1 MMMSHL
7 QITPQQRGQEKLL
20 DEFVSTR
27 LGPVRNLYELT
38 REPDAPDI
46 FSYVSELCDMTQF
59 SFQQSGTVS
68 TGIGITRFHART
80 AAIGEALERYASGF
94 YNPQSQVRLA
104 SYKELRADG
113 LRAAHPSD
121 FGLYS
126 EQQYQQ
132 CGYLRRFTEETRIG
146 WAKSVALT
154 DSHAEVWLPAC
165 FVFLPYTYMA
175 GETQISSQIST
186 GLSASFDFDT
196 AVMGSICEIVERE
209 AAMLTWLHNL
219 PCAELS
225 FSPDCWFS
233 EVFAQRFARSGF
245 AYRLCHAP
253 GDLGL
258 HTVFAMMVDKGRHVV
273 STGSS
278 TKTDPQQAAL
288 KALLETVQVRELL
301 QSIPKR
307 RTPAKFHLE
316 LYQDIP
322 LSPDLHQFFHS
333 GITQHSVGEETAL
346 TLPEL
351 LANCKQAGIDVY
363 VIDLTTADLAD
374 AGLKVVRVVMP
385 QAVRLYREFELP
397 YLGGKR
403 LYEAPAR
410 MGFAA
415 MSEAELNLQPH
426 PFG

>member
-1 MMMSHL
+1 MISHL
-7 QITPQQRGQEKLL
+7 HIAPWQRGQEQLL

-27 LGPVRNLYELT
+27 LGPVKQLYELT

-46 FSYVSELCDMTQF
+46 FNYVSEVADVAQF
-59 SFQQSGTVS
+59 HFQQCGKVS
-68 TGIGITRFHART
+68 TGLGITRFHART
-80 AAIGEALERYASGF
+80 AAIGECLERYAAGL
-94 YNPQSQVRLA
+94 YDQDHVRLA

-132 CGYLRRFTEETRIG
+132 HSYLRRFTEDTPIG
-146 WAKSVALT
+146 WAKATALT
-154 DSHAEVWLPAC
+154 DSNAEVWLPASY
-165 FVFLPYTYMA
+165 VFLPYKYQE

-196 AVMGSICEIVERE
+196 AVLGSICEIIERE
-209 AAMLTWLHNL
+209 TVMLTWLHNL

-225 FSPDCWFS
+225 FSPTCWFS
-233 EVFAQRFARSGF
+233 DVFAQRFARSGF
-245 AYRLCHAP
+245 EYHLCYAP

-258 HTVFAMMVDKGRHVV
+258 HTVFAMMVDKGRHVI

-278 TKTDPQQAAL
+278 TKPDPQQAAL

-301 QSIPKR
+301 QSIPKNR
-307 RTPAKFHLE
+307 KPPKFHLE
-316 LYQDIP
+316 LYQNIP
-322 LSPDLHQFFHS
+322 LNPDLYRFFHV
-333 GITQHSVGEETAL
+333 GFTQHSVGKETAL

-363 VIDLTTADLAD
+363 VTDLTTADLAD

-385 QAVRLYREFELP
+385 QTVRLYREFELP

-410 MGFAA
+410 MGFTAL
-415 MSEAELNLQPH
+415 SEAELNLQPH